1 MTRLNVR
8 FRPVEDISLDAAR
21 QSWPHHPMTNDRSGP
36 DRMHGTLLLAAGC
49 LIAAI
54 VIGAT
59 LILPGMLSWSPG
71 LLGLGATV
79 GMALAIRR
87 GPSFPKVCRR
97 LACGRHDTTP
107 RRSGLCRHLHLVVPL
122 TLRPLC
128 ILRRSSAFHPAR
140 SSGTDAF
147 RPMDHRRPNL
157 LKRAISGH
165 SPQA

>member
-1 MTRLNVR
+1 MEVTRLNVR

-49 LIAAI
+49 LTAAI

-79 GMALAIRR
+79 GMALVIRR
-87 GPSFPKVCRR
+87 ALLSRR
-97 LACGRHDTTP
+97 YAGAWLVVATTP
-107 RRSGLCRHLHLVVPL
+107 
-122 TLRPLC
+122 
-128 ILRRSSAFHPAR
+128 
-140 SSGTDAF
+140 
-147 RPMDHRRPNL
+147 L
-157 LKRAISGH
+157 LAGAGFAATYIWSYL
-165 SPQA
+165 